1 MCMLIDIPINIIDI
15 SESIVNSPLYLLIC
29 SGVMRSMVDM
39 GSQNGMIPKWPLASI
54 ETNCM
59 VGKHGMASMAESILA
74 GYGNYTDFE
83 TIVPII
89 ISETTTDNRPP
100 LIGHRQ
106 SATNHTP
113 HETNHP
119 RRTHLQYFVGF

>member
-59 VGKHGMASMAESILA
+59 VGKHGMASFGHIKFTSVLK
-74 GYGNYTDFE
+74 
-83 TIVPII
+83 
-89 ISETTTDNRPP
+89 IS
-100 LIGHRQ
+100 
-106 SATNHTP
+106 
-113 HETNHP
+113 
-119 RRTHLQYFVGF
+119 